1 MAGGKI
7 YLREGDGLVAMVETR
22 YPVELKGVGGALALH
37 IAHRT

>member
-1 MAGGKI
+1 
-7 YLREGDGLVAMVETR
+7 VTMVETR